1 MSCFNEDTGGT
12 CMKRKQKPSEK
23 GLELQAEKGRKPLKS
38 SGMALAHFAS
48 SFCTLPTLASPIR
61 ASVGPVSSKNYRSLP
76 PKVRCMV
83 ATEASDQIVRRSA
96 NYQSSTWEYDF
107 VQSLT
112 SKYKGEPYTARTRKL
127 KAEIRTRLTNASIPL
142 DQLELIDTLQR
153 LGLSY
158 HFVDEIE
165 SILKSLFDENHIQNT
180 KTANDLYATAL
191 EFRLLRQHGY
201 KVPQEVFNQ
210 FKDEQG
216 NFRAWLHDDLKG
228 MLYLYEASH
237 LLVEGESILDD
248 ARDFTSEN
256 LEKYVKK
263 CNSSEYLSKLV
274 SHALEL
280 PLAWRMLRLE
290 ANWFINVYE
299 TKTDMEPILLELAK
313 LDFNMVQAIH
323 QEDLKHSAR
332 WDVNFMDQ
340 LSHYMKL
347 CFLSLYNLVNEMAY
361 DILKDQGVDILPHL
375 KKEWAGLCKSYLLE
389 AKWYYSGYTPSFQE
403 YMDNAYVSISAPVS
417 LVQAYFYVSSPTA
430 EEASHFMEEYPDII
444 RWASIILRLADD
456 LGTSSW
462 AGVCKSYLLEAKWYY
477 SGYTPSLQEY
487 LDNAWVS
494 ISAPVS
500 LVHAYFYVSSPTA
513 EEASHFMEEYPDII
527 RWSSMILRVADDFGT
542 SSVFSQFKDENGS
555 FRAWLHDDVKGMLY
569 LYEASHLLVEGES
582 ILDDAR
588 DFTAKNLEEYLFR
601 ISFKIGEPC
610 LELPLAW
617 RMLRLEAHWFIN
629 VYETKTDMEPILLE
643 LAKLDFNMVQA
654 IHQEDLKHSARW
666 WKSIGLGE
674 KLDFA
679 RDRPMENFLW
689 TVGFIFEPQ
698 FSNCRRMLAKV
709 NSLLTTIDDVYDVY
723 GTLDE
728 LQLFTDAI
736 VRWDL
741 NFMDQ
746 LPHYMNY
753 CTFGYEMAYD
763 ILKDQGVDILPYL
776 KKAWAGVCKSYLLE
790 AKWYYSGYTPTFQE
804 YLDNAWVSISGPTIL
819 VHAYFYVSSQTEE
832 EASHFIEEYPDIIRW
847 SSMIFRL
854 ADDLATSSDELK
866 RGDVSKSIQCY
877 MHETKVSEEKARD
890 HIKNLIGNTWKK
902 INDYRFAN
910 RTPNFHWRCN
920 EPCTNGAMHVP
931 CIAFNRRGTLLAAGC
946 TDGSCVIWDFETRG
960 VAKELRDK
968 DCIAA
973 ITSICCQYVSSADKS
988 LILWDVASGEKIT
1001 RITLH
1006 HTPLLA
1012 RLHPGS
1018 STPSLCLTC
1027 PLSSAPMIV
1036 DFNTGNTT
1044 MLPVTVSEV
1053 DSGPAPPSRNK
1064 PSDGPPYTP
1073 TAACFNKF
1081 GDLVYVGNSK
1091 GEILI
1096 IDHKSI
1102 QVHAMVPTPAGAVIK
1117 NIVFSRDGQ
1126 YLLTNSNDR
1135 TIRIYENLLPLKDG
1149 LTALGDLNKTVDEVA
1164 GVEKMKAVGS
1174 KCLAL
1179 FREFQDT
1186 ITKVHWK
1193 APCFS
1198 GDGEWLIGGSASKG
1212 EHKIYIWDR
1221 VGHLVKILEG
1231 PKEAL
1236 IDLAWHPVHP
1246 IIVSVSLTG
1255 MVYVWAKDHTENWSA
1270 FAPDFKELEE
1280 NEEYVERED
1289 EFDLIPEAEKVK
1301 ESDINEDDDVDIVT
1315 VEKDA
1320 FSDSDMSQEELCF
1333 LPANPCPD
1341 VPEQQDK
1348 CVGSSSKLMGSN
1360 NSGSPLSEEAG
1371 QNGQAMN
1378 HASSPLEEDTGGTR
1392 MKRKRKPSEKGLE
1405 LQAEKGRKP
1414 MKSSGRL
1421 SKTRSKPVADRD
1433 ISNGIYGDDISD

>member
-1 MSCFNEDTGGT
+1 MNAPIID
-12 CMKRKQKPSEK
+12 P
-23 GLELQAEKGRKPLKS
+23 LQG
-38 SGMALAHFAS
+38 
-48 SFCTLPTLASPIR
+48 
-61 ASVGPVSSKNYRSLP
+61 
-76 PKVRCMV
+76 
-83 ATEASDQIVRRSA
+83 
-96 NYQSSTWEYDF
+96 DF
-107 VQSLT
+107 
-112 SKYKGEPYTARTRKL
+112 P
-127 KAEIRTRLTNASIPL
+127 
-142 DQLELIDTLQR
+142 
-153 LGLSY
+153 
-158 HFVDEIE
+158 
-165 SILKSLFDENHIQNT
+165 
-180 KTANDLYATAL
+180 
-191 EFRLLRQHGY
+191 
-201 KVPQEVFNQ
+201 EV
-210 FKDEQG
+210 
-216 NFRAWLHDDLKG
+216 
-228 MLYLYEASH
+228 
-237 LLVEGESILDD
+237 I
-248 ARDFTSEN
+248 
-256 LEKYVKK
+256 
-263 CNSSEYLSKLV
+263 
-274 SHALEL
+274 
-280 PLAWRMLRLE
+280 
-290 ANWFINVYE
+290 
-299 TKTDMEPILLELAK
+299 
-313 LDFNMVQAIH
+313 
-323 QEDLKHSAR
+323 
-332 WDVNFMDQ
+332 
-340 LSHYMKL
+340 
-347 CFLSLYNLVNEMAY
+347 
-361 DILKDQGVDILPHL
+361 
-375 KKEWAGLCKSYLLE
+375 
-389 AKWYYSGYTPSFQE
+389 
-403 YMDNAYVSISAPVS
+403 
-417 LVQAYFYVSSPTA
+417 
-430 EEASHFMEEYPDII
+430 
-444 RWASIILRLADD
+444 
-456 LGTSSW
+456 
-462 AGVCKSYLLEAKWYY
+462 
-477 SGYTPSLQEY
+477 
-487 LDNAWVS
+487 
-494 ISAPVS
+494 
-500 LVHAYFYVSSPTA
+500 
-513 EEASHFMEEYPDII
+513 
-527 RWSSMILRVADDFGT
+527 
-542 SSVFSQFKDENGS
+542 
-555 FRAWLHDDVKGMLY
+555 
-569 LYEASHLLVEGES
+569 
-582 ILDDAR
+582 
-588 DFTAKNLEEYLFR
+588 EEYLHH
-601 ISFKIGEPC
+601 G
-610 LELPLAW
+610 
-617 RMLRLEAHWFIN
+617 
-629 VYETKTDMEPILLE
+629 VTK
-643 LAKLDFNMVQA
+643 
-654 IHQEDLKHSARW
+654 
-666 WKSIGLGE
+666 
-674 KLDFA
+674 
-679 RDRPMENFLW
+679 
-689 TVGFIFEPQ
+689 
-698 FSNCRRMLAKV
+698 
-709 NSLLTTIDDVYDVY
+709 
-723 GTLDE
+723 
-728 LQLFTDAI
+728 
-736 VRWDL
+736 
-741 NFMDQ
+741 
-746 LPHYMNY
+746 
-753 CTFGYEMAYD
+753 
-763 ILKDQGVDILPYL
+763 
-776 KKAWAGVCKSYLLE
+776 
-790 AKWYYSGYTPTFQE
+790 
-804 YLDNAWVSISGPTIL
+804 
-819 VHAYFYVSSQTEE
+819 
-832 EASHFIEEYPDIIRW
+832 
-847 SSMIFRL
+847 
-854 ADDLATSSDELK
+854 
-866 RGDVSKSIQCY
+866 
-877 MHETKVSEEKARD
+877 
-890 HIKNLIGNTWKK
+890 
-902 INDYRFAN
+902 
-910 RTPNFHWRCN
+910 
-920 EPCTNGAMHVP
+920 
-931 CIAFNRRGTLLAAGC
+931 CIAFNRRGTLLAGSSLVPLILQMVSSGC

-973 ITSICCQYVSSADKS
+973 ITSICWSKYGHRILVSSADKS

-1044 MLPVTVSEV
+1044 VLPVTVSEM

-1164 GVEKMKAVGS
+1164 GVEKMKAIGS

-1414 MKSSGRL
+1414 LKSSGRL